1 MKVKKTKLFLI
12 SSVSIAFITA
22 ILLFS
27 ADVNAAQISFMAGN
41 VKVIKGGKTAP
52 AKFQMKLDSGDT
64 VKTGKNSFAD
74 VLYGDGT
81 VIKIKENS
89 SILIGNKSIKGSD
102 SLSLTSGVISAKF
115 TKLQKDSV
123 RKVYTPTTVCAVRGT
138 EFDVAVSDS
147 ADSKVKLTEGELDV
161 LNPYGQVKIEENEYT
176 EVNVGKAPQ
185 QTDDGDLG
193 QWKDDNENALDRNPE
208 EKSDAFSEY
217 VKNFQKRSDNASK
230 DIKQME
236 KSKGTAVKGDK
247 DELEKL
253 TEELN
258 RLANDVEDDMYLNS
272 AANSSIDG
280 IINRFKKD
288 KKGMYDKFLKVK
300 MESNKVMDQQ
310 KRNFAAIAA
319 VKAAYQKAYDDI
331 MKKHKE
337 GIDKIKGSYDK
348 DSVKPKK

>member
-1 MKVKKTKLFLI
+1 MKVKKTNLFLI
-12 SSVSIAFITA
+12 PTTCFAFIA
-22 ILLFS
+22 AVLLFS
-27 ADVNAAQISFMAGN
+27 INAYAAQISFMAGD
-41 VKVIKGGKTAP
+41 VKVIKGCKTAP
-52 AKFQMKLDSGDT
+52 AQFQMKLDSGDT
-64 VKTGKNSFAD
+64 LKTGRNSFAD
-74 VLYGDGT
+74 VQYEDGT
-81 VIKIKENS
+81 VIKVKENS
-89 SILIGNKSIKGSD
+89 SVLIGNKSAKGSD
-102 SLSLTSGVISAKF
+102 SLSVTSGIVSAKF
-115 TKLQKDSV
+115 SKLQKDSA

-138 EFDVAVSDS
+138 EFDVAVSES
-147 ADSKVKLTEGELDV
+147 ADSKVLLTEGELDV
-161 LNPYGQVKIEENEYT
+161 LNPYGQVKINENEST
-176 EVNVGKAPQ
+176 EVNVGKAPEQ
-185 QTDDGDLG
+185 ADAGELG
-193 QWKDDNENALDRNPE
+193 QWKNDNENALDRNPE

-217 VKNFQKRSDNASK
+217 VKNFQQRSDSASK

-236 KSKGTAVKGDK
+236 KSKGTAVKGGK

-337 GIDKIKGSYDK
+337 GIDKIKGGFDK
-348 DSVKPKK
+348 DAVKPK